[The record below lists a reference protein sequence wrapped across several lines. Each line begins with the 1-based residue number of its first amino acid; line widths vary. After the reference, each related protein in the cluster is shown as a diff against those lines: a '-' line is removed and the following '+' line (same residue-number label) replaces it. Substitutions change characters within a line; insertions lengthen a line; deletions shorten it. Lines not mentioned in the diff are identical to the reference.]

1 MPGHLEKRGKN
12 TWKIVIEL
20 GRDPETKKRKRLVR
34 TFKGP
39 KREAEIELAKL
50 ISEYEKGL
58 LLDTKIT
65 FGEYLKKWLED
76 YPKVK
81 RLSPTTVRRYSQ
93 IINLRVIPKLGAIPL
108 EKLRPIHLQTFY
120 KELMDCSRLDGKKGS
135 LSQASLIYH
144 HRVIHKALD
153 TAVKQQLIPYN
164 IADSVELPKIQK
176 EFITYNPDDEIDNTQ
191 AVKVL
196 DEQQVNYMLEKARET
211 PYYALLF
218 LAVRTGMRRGELL
231 ALRWKDIDEKNKI
244 IKVRQTLGYTP
255 ERGIFFKAPK
265 TKKSV
270 RNIDVSDDVIKVLK
284 NHRRQQHEKKLLLGP
299 NYNDYNLVFCQDN
312 GLPMHPDTISSWFPE
327 FLERIGL
334 PRLNFH
340 CLRHTHASLLLKA
353 GVDVK
358 IISERLGH
366 SSVRITYDIYSH
378 LMPGMQRTA
387 AEKLEQLLS

>member
-1 MPGHLEKRGKN
+1 MPGHLEKKSKSSW
-12 TWKIVIEL
+12 TIVIEL
-20 GRDPETKKRKRLVR
+20 GRDPETGKRKRIYR
-34 TFKGP
+34 SFRGN
-39 KREAEIELAKL
+39 KREAEIEMAKL
-50 ISEYEKGL
+50 ISEYDKGL

-65 FGEYLKKWLED
+65 FGEYLQKWLED
-76 YPKVK
+76 YCKV
-81 RLSPTTVRRYSQ
+81 RLSPNTYRRYSQ
-93 IINLRVIPKLGAIPL
+93 ILNLRVIPKLGAIPL
-108 EKLRPIHLQTFY
+108 EKLRPLHLQTFY
-120 KELMDCSRLDGKKGS
+120 KELIEGPRLDGKKGP
-135 LSQASLIYH
+135 LSQASLVYH

-164 IADSVELPKIQK
+164 IADSVELPKNQK
-176 EFITYNPDDEIDNTQ
+176 ELITYYPDDEIDNTQ

-231 ALRWKDIDEKNKI
+231 ALRWTDIDERQKI
-244 IKVRQTLGYTP
+244 IKVRQTIGYTP
-255 ERGIFFKAPK
+255 EKGIFFKAPK
-265 TKKSV
+265 TKNSR
-270 RNIDVSDDVIKVLK
+270 RNIDVSEDAIKVLK
-284 NHRRQQHEKKLLLGP
+284 NHRKQQHEKKLLLGP
-299 NYNDYNLVFCQDN
+299 NYNDYDLVFCQDN

-387 AEKLEQLLS
+387 VEKLEQLLK